1 MLGMANEMRLRS
13 DGTVTLS
20 LFAHNDAYTLCDGDR
35 DPEHRLRFEFPDD
48 FIPSLQHSK
57 NVIARWE
64 QERLAG
70 KRFPFAVR
78 DTATDE
84 PLGGCEL
91 RPVDNEAANLSYWTY
106 ASHRRRGV
114 ASRAVAL
121 ACAIAFEDMG
131 FRRLEVVTDPDNVGS
146 RRAAVRNGFKEVG
159 MRQGRILHV
168 IEVDEYTKRVSA

>member
-1 MLGMANEMRLRS
+1 MRQRS

-20 LFAHNDAYTLCDGDR
+20 LFAHNDAHALCNGDR
-35 DPEHRLRFEFPDD
+35 DPEHRRRFEFPGD
-48 FIPSLQHSK
+48 FIPSLKHSE
-57 NVIARWE
+57 NAIARWE

-84 PLGGCEL
+84 LLGGCEL
-91 RPVDNEAANLSYWTY
+91 KPLDDEVANLSYWTY
-106 ASHRRRGV
+106 AAHRRRGV
-114 ASRAVAL
+114 AARAIAL

-159 MRQGRILHV
+159 MREGRILHV
-168 IEVDEYTKRVSA
+168 VEVDEYHKRVSA